1 MFHYIEIKLLIQK
14 ALSPPSEFI
23 AVAMNNIIDV
33 GLSIA
38 NKIRM
43 ILLTG
48 VASGDPGIFN
58 SFSILG
64 KYPSFGNVS

>member
-43 ILLTG
+43 G
-48 VASGDPGIFN
+48 
-58 SFSILG
+58 
-64 KYPSFGNVS
+64 